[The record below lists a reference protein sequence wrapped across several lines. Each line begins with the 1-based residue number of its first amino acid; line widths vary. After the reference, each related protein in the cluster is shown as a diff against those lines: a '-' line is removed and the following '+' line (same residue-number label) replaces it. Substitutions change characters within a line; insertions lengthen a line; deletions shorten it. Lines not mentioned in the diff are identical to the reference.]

1 MCGESQARPGLRNVL
16 GSNELAHRFAVGGW
30 HGFLAV
36 PAPYVLVG
44 LAVAVTIVQNSAF
57 HAGALQA
64 SVPIMLVG
72 EPVVAVLLGVAV
84 LGEHLAVRG
93 SAALAPAVAV
103 WAMVAAAIALSRSQ
117 AIEAGRQGQLTPST
131 PDADRLA
138 SVGEKRSQ
146 VYGS

>member
-1 MCGESQARPGLRNVL
+1 
-16 GSNELAHRFAVGGW
+16 
-30 HGFLAV
+30 
-36 PAPYVLVG
+36 
-44 LAVAVTIVQNSAF
+44 
-57 HAGALQA
+57 
-64 SVPIMLVG
+64 MLVG

-93 SAALAPAVAV
+93 SAALALAVAV

-131 PDADRLA
+131 SDADRLA